1 MIKNSLKI
9 FLPNILIVKSLCIL
23 HDHME
28 KMMLIKLMILIQLQ
42 IDVMSESWVRAYQE
56 DRELMWGST
65 SGQKY
70 YKLN

>member
-42 IDVMSESWVRAYQE
+42 IDVMSESWVMAYQE
-56 DRELMWGST
+56 DREQT
-65 SGQKY
+65 
-70 YKLN
+70 

>member
-1 MIKNSLKI
+1 MTMIKNSLKI

-42 IDVMSESWVRAYQE
+42 IVMSESWVMAYQE
-56 DRELMWGST
+56 DREQT
-65 SGQKY
+65 
-70 YKLN
+70 